1 MLDEHQYNF
10 AAVVASTLLAGIFQA
25 TKFPERLSPGEF
37 AAAAAAAAVVNSV
50 NDTVDDAAVVC

>member
-37 AAAAAAAAVVNSV
+37 AAATDAAVVNCV